1 MSEATTEHG
10 AIRLDRAYAA
20 GMRHALAMAAQGEWD
35 EARKVAD
42 RLSREALCVLRRFKN
57 GKPSVT
63 CHLSPVTTS
72 PRKLNQI
79 KLSPVTFW

>member
-1 MSEATTEHG
+1 MSEDTTEHG

-42 RLSREALCVLRRFKN
+42 RLSREALCVLRRV
-57 GKPSVT
+57 PSGMWLGFVRRD
-63 CHLSPVTTS
+63 LQ
-72 PRKLNQI
+72 RREAI
-79 KLSPVTFW
+79 

>member
-1 MSEATTEHG
+1 
-10 AIRLDRAYAA
+10 
-20 GMRHALAMAAQGEWD
+20 MRPALAMAAQGEWD

-63 CHLSPVTTS
+63 CHLSPHPPENS
-72 PRKLNQI
+72 IIASRRAP
-79 KLSPVTFW
+79 